1 MEDKIQRKKIAM
13 KRRCNEKTMQEFAC
27 KISSKEKCKEDAS
40 TLKHNFWNSIMYVYY
55 FIRL

>member
-1 MEDKIQRKKIAM
+1 M